1 MNASFPTRIP
11 ALTGTWDVS
20 TESAESSLLPSDD
33 VDLMIRMQRKDGEA
47 LASLFDRYAELVFHI
62 AFQVLRD
69 QGEAEE
75 LVQEVFMSV
84 YRKCGSFDRSK
95 GTVRG
100 WLRRV
105 TYGVAFDRK
114 QYLNNRHFYTCD
126 ALEDVIFELRS
137 QYDVEREVDEHQL
150 EGALRKAMES
160 MTDKQ
165 RKTLQL
171 SFFEGY
177 TLREISEVQNESLV
191 NTRHHYYRAIDRLR
205 KVGSA
210 QEFVETRIL
219 GCFLKN
225 DEFGLSDGH
234 ALGLEQQVA
243 EILVAATPS
252 K

>member
-1 MNASFPTRIP
+1 MLLSVAIKEKSFQAMNASFPTRVP
-11 ALTGTWDVS
+11 TLTGIWNVS
-20 TESAESSLLPSDD
+20 TEPSDSFPLPND
-33 VDLMIRMQRKDGEA
+33 DADLMLRMQQKDGEA
-47 LASLFDRYAELVFHI
+47 LGSLFDRYAELVFHI

-69 QGEAEE
+69 KGEAEE

-84 YRKCGSFDRSK
+84 YRKCGSFDMTK

-114 QYLNNRHFYTCD
+114 QYLSNRHFYSCD
-126 ALEDVIFELRS
+126 AIEDMVFELRS

-150 EGALRKAMES
+150 EAVLRKAMES

-205 KVGSA
+205 KVLP
-210 QEFVETRIL
+210 R
-219 GCFLKN
+219 
-225 DEFGLSDGH
+225 
-234 ALGLEQQVA
+234 
-243 EILVAATPS
+243 PYS
-252 K
+252 KTKAKML

>member
-1 MNASFPTRIP
+1 MNASFPTRVP
-11 ALTGTWDVS
+11 ALTGTWNVS
-20 TESAESSLLPSDD
+20 AESAEPSPLPNEDI
-33 VDLMIRMQRKDGEA
+33 DLMLRMQQKDGEA
-47 LASLFDRYAELVFHI
+47 LASLFDRYADLVFYI

-84 YRKCGSFDRSK
+84 YRKCSSFDRTK
-95 GTVRG
+95 GSVRG

-126 ALEDVIFELRS
+126 ALEDMVFELRS

-150 EGALRKAMES
+150 EAALRKAMES

-165 RKTLQL
+165 RTTLQL

-177 TLREISEVQNESLV
+177 TLREISEIQNESLV
-191 NTRHHYYRAIDRLR
+191 NTRHYYYRAIDRLR
-205 KVGSA
+205 KVLPRPCRKTK
-210 QEFVETRIL
+210 EKML
-219 GCFLKN
+219 
-225 DEFGLSDGH
+225 
-234 ALGLEQQVA
+234 
-243 EILVAATPS
+243 
-252 K
+252 